1 DHQRNVALKH
11 IEHHRLSGI
20 VHFAGVSNVY
30 DLAFFD
36 ELRDI
41 EVYGAWPVALLSAN
55 KQKVIIEGPVCD
67 SSQVIGWHLKKLNNE
82 TDAKPPIHV
91 SSFAFNSSILWDPER
106 WGRPSS
112 VQQTSQ
118 VKTPYLLRMFGY
130 ECFSNTLGNHQTNKV
145 FIV

>member
-1 DHQRNVALKH
+1 M
-11 IEHHRLSGI
+11 
-20 VHFAGVSNVY
+20 
-30 DLAFFD
+30 
-36 ELRDI
+36 
-41 EVYGAWPVALLSAN
+41 YGAWPVALLSAN

-145 FIV
+145 FIVWALLKQTNLIIRLSLVLYNYFIIYDIKRQSLSDIW